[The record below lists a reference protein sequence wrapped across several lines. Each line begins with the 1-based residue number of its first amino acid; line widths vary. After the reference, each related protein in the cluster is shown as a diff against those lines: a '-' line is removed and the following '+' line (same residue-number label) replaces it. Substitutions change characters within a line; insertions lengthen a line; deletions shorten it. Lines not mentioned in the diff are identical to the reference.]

1 MILIETIAD
10 AAQPLLAL
18 QGDWLGRQLFFQ
30 VIAYC
35 SKRNHLADL
44 TAIILPSTHKG
55 SFIGHKGCCWDIKLS
70 STGHRAISGSADF
83 SAKVWDATDGSCL
96 LTLPHNHIVKSVDLN
111 NDGTKAVTGGHE
123 KKLRL
128 WDIKALLEQQQST
141 LEGQMQQNGDSSSS
155 TTTPKASSSAPANLP
170 SKEFLRDDGSSAHD
184 GNIKSVIWDEVNNQ
198 IISAGE
204 DKAIRFWDADTM
216 KCLHTINTT
225 EPITSL
231 ERNHDDKRSISLT
244 HGKTVEFIDPQT

>member
-1 MILIETIAD
+1 MCKILSYT
-10 AAQPLLAL
+10 
-18 QGDWLGRQLFFQ
+18 
-30 VIAYC
+30 
-35 SKRNHLADL
+35 
-44 TAIILPSTHKG
+44 G

-111 NDGTKAVTGGHE
+111 NDGTKGVTGGHE

-128 WDIKALLEQQQST
+128 WDIKELLEQQQSAVD
-141 LEGQMQQNGDSSSS
+141 GQLQQNGESSST
-155 TTTPKASSSAPANLP
+155 TTTPKASSSSTPANLP
-170 SKEFLRDDGSSAHD
+170 SKEFLRDDGSAAHD
-184 GNIKSVIWDEVNNQ
+184 GNIKSVIWDETNNQ

-204 DKAIRFWDADTM
+204 DKAIRFWDPSTL

-231 ERNHDDKRSISLT
+231 ERNHDEKRSISLT
-244 HGKTVEFIDPQT
+244 HGNTVEFIDPQT